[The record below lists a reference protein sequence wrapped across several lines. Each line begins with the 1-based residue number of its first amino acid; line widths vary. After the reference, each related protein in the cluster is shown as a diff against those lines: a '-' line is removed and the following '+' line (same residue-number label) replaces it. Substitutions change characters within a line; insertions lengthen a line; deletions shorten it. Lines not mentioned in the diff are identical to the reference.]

1 VLSTRVEW
9 LPNNHCAGSALS
21 VLRIGGRPF
30 QNLEIGFMLG
40 PNISAKSNEAS
51 VALVTENRLLRD
63 TLARLLRKQSGIR
76 VAGVVANSE
85 ILSQQ
90 VQESAC
96 DMVLTDSAPGSGNF
110 LKLRDLDPTN
120 SQLKIILIGMEDDPD
135 IFMQAIRSGVRG
147 YVLKE
152 ASALEI
158 VAAIRH
164 VGRGE
169 AICPP
174 SLCRVLIEYV
184 WRQEQE
190 NPEPSYSTGAT
201 AGRLTH
207 RQVQLMTLVA
217 SGLSN
222 KEIAASL
229 NLSQYTVKNH
239 LRRVMRQVEAKN
251 RYDAVAAIR
260 ACGLIAEKR
269 SGPASD

>member
-1 VLSTRVEW
+1 MSC
-9 LPNNHCAGSALS
+9 PNSSANSMETNVFL
-21 VLRIGGRPF
+21 
-30 QNLEIGFMLG
+30 
-40 PNISAKSNEAS
+40 A
-51 VALVTENRLLRD
+51 TENRLFRD

-85 ILSQQ
+85 NLPQQ

-96 DMVLTDSAPGSGNF
+96 GMVLTDFAPGSGNF

-120 SQLKIILIGMEDDPD
+120 SHLKIILIGMEDDPG
-135 IFMQAIRSGVRG
+135 IFMQAIRMGVRG
-147 YVLKE
+147 YVLKD

-174 SLCRVLIEYV
+174 DLCMVLIEYV

-190 NPEPSYSTGAT
+190 NAETSCSTGAT
-201 AGRLTH
+201 GGRLTH
-207 RQVQLMTLVA
+207 RQVQLMNLVA
-217 SGLSN
+217 DGLSN

-239 LRRVMRQVEAKN
+239 LRRVMRQVEARN

-260 ACGLIAEKR
+260 ASGLLVEKR
-269 SGPASD
+269 SGPAND

>member
-1 VLSTRVEW
+1 MS
-9 LPNNHCAGSALS
+9 S
-21 VLRIGGRPF
+21 
-30 QNLEIGFMLG
+30 
-40 PNISAKSNEAS
+40 PNISAKSDEAS

-85 ILSQQ
+85 NLSQQ
-90 VQESAC
+90 LQESAC
-96 DMVLTDSAPGSGNF
+96 SMVIADFAPGSSNF
-110 LKLRDLDPTN
+110 LKLRELDPTN
-120 SQLKIILIGMEDDPD
+120 SRLKIILIGMEDDAN
-135 IFMQAIRSGVRG
+135 IFMQAIHSGVRG
-147 YVLKE
+147 YVLKD

-174 SLCRVLIEYV
+174 NLCMVLLEHV
-184 WRQEQE
+184 WSEERKDLQ
-190 NPEPSYSTGAT
+190 SRGSAGASS
-201 AGRLTH
+201 GRLTH
-207 RQVQLMTLVA
+207 RQIQLMNLVA
-217 SGLSN
+217 EGLSN
-222 KEIAASL
+222 KEIASSL

-239 LRRVMRQVEAKN
+239 LRRVMRQVEARN

-260 ACGLIAEKR
+260 ASGFIAEKR